1 MGPDGVLTSW
11 WGSRKA
17 FENRAEQSKQ
27 AVDEARRSQQRDT
40 TGTSVLVEKEC
51 PEGGASML
59 RQDRIWNQKTDTHD
73 GIIISEDS
81 EGRPLQQEGNG
92 NIRAAVSLLLF

>member
-1 MGPDGVLTSW
+1 MGPDGVWQVDGDQGRRL
-11 WGSRKA
+11 KK
-17 FENRAEQSKQ
+17 EHNRASRLWMKQ
-27 AVDEARRSQQRDT
+27 GEASRGT

-59 RQDRIWNQKTDTHD
+59 RQDRIWNQKTDTD